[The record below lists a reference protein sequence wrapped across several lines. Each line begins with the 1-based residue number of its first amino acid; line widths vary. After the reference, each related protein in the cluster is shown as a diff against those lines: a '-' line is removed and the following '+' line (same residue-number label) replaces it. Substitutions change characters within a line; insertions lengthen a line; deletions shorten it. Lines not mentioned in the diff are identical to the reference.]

1 MEGIQFANRLPFG
14 DEGAMR
20 ILNRGMVT
28 AWLLAA
34 CCWIP
39 ASVRAAD
46 GEVRDPASLFS
57 ASAVKQAEETIRN
70 IRKEF
75 RKDLLVETFAGV
87 PDGKTADYTRNR
99 EEFFTSL
106 VNERAKSAR
115 VDGIYVLVMKEP
127 PPHRFR
133 IQVGVGQAT
142 RQQAFLSADRDGLVR
157 VFQSSFRDDK
167 FDEGLL
173 AAVGFVERT
182 LRSNLQGGAN
192 PRLATQG
199 AANRQPSPAGA
210 SSSFSFGSLLMI
222 GLLIVGGFML
232 IRFLMRLIRG
242 GAGGG
247 RGGLAGAGGMPG
259 MGGGGFLPGLLGGIG
274 GAIAGS
280 WLYNQF
286 AGSNAHAADHSTQN
300 PSDAPASDVG
310 GDYSSSGGDVDS
322 GGGGDFDGGG
332 GDFGGGGDV

>member
-1 MEGIQFANRLPFG
+1 
-14 DEGAMR
+14 
-20 ILNRGMVT
+20 
-28 AWLLAA
+28 
-34 CCWIP
+34 
-39 ASVRAAD
+39 
-46 GEVRDPASLFS
+46 
-57 ASAVKQAEETIRN
+57 
-70 IRKEF
+70 
-75 RKDLLVETFAGV
+75 V
-87 PDGKTADYTRNR
+87 PDGKSADYTRNR

-142 RQQAFLSADRDGLVR
+142 RQRAFLSADRDGLVR

-182 LRSNLQGGAN
+182 LRSNLQSG
-192 PRLATQG
+192 
-199 AANRQPSPAGA
+199 ANRQPSPAGA
-210 SSSFSFGSLLMI
+210 SSSLSFGSLLVI
-222 GLLIVGGFML
+222 GLFVVGGFML
-232 IRFLMRLIRG
+232 ISFVIRLIRG
-242 GAGGG
+242 GAGGS

-259 MGGGGFLPGLLGGIG
+259 MGGGGFFPGLLGGIG

-280 WLYNQF
+280 WLYDQF
-286 AGSNAHAADHSTQN
+286 MGNNAHGADHATQN
-300 PSDAPASDVG
+300 QPDAPASDVG
-310 GDYSSSGGDVDS
+310 GDYNSSGGDVDS